1 MGAERPLLE
10 VRDLRTHFHTR
21 RGVIK
26 AVDGASFTVDHG
38 ETLGIV
44 GESGSGKSVT
54 CLSIVR
60 LVPEPGGRIVSGQI
74 LFEGEDLLHKNQNEM
89 RWLRG
94 SRIAMIL
101 QDPMVSLNPAFS
113 IGDQIAEPLWI
124 HLGLRGRD
132 LRERVVDLL
141 RQVRIS
147 DAEMRV
153 NSYPHQLSGGMR
165 QRVAGAIAV
174 SCQPSLLIADE
185 PTTALDVTIQAQYLH
200 LLKDI
205 QRETNVGLIFV
216 THDLGIVA
224 KLCDRV
230 AVMYAGRIVES
241 GTVREIFNSPR
252 HPYTIGLLNCLPRSD
267 GGRTALQTIPG
278 QPPDMAH
285 PPPGCC
291 FAPRCV
297 LAEARCSQRAP
308 DLIEVS
314 DGHLAACWRAADAH
328 DLLGPV
334 PAPAAVS
341 GPLQA
346 GPR

>member
-1 MGAERPLLE
+1 VLLE

-60 LVPEPGGRIVSGQI
+60 LVPEPGGRVVSGQV
-74 LFEGEDLLHKNQNEM
+74 LFEGEDLLRKNQGEM
-89 RWLRG
+89 RRIRG
-94 SRIAMIL
+94 RRIAMIL
-101 QDPMVSLNPAFS
+101 QDPMVSLNPAFA
-113 IGDQIAEPLWI
+113 IGDQIAEPLWV
-124 HLGLRGRD
+124 HLGMRGRA
-132 LRERVVDLL
+132 LRERVIGLL
-141 RQVRIS
+141 RNVRIS
-147 DAEMRV
+147 DAELRV

-241 GTVREIFNSPR
+241 GTVREIFNTPR
-252 HPYTIGLLNCLPRSD
+252 HPYTIGLLNCLPRAE

-278 QPPDMAH
+278 QPPDPGH
-285 PPPGCC
+285 PPPGCS
-291 FAPRCV
+291 FHPRCAV
-297 LAEARCSQRAP
+297 AEARCAQHAP
-308 DLIEVS
+308 DLIDVAN
-314 DGHLAACWRAADAH
+314 GHLAACWRATEAH
-328 DLLGPV
+328 GLLRPV
-334 PAPAAVS
+334 PAPTRLSATV
-341 GPLQA
+341 QA
-346 GPR
+346 TPP